1 MAYKCARRWWQK
13 AVECAFIMP
22 YEHPSDM
29 NAVLVQRAAEDG
41 TLRFTHNGGDNCSG

>member
-22 YEHPSDM
+22 DGHPSDM
-29 NAVLVQRAAEDG
+29 NAVLVQRGRWRVVDHYQPKAV
-41 TLRFTHNGGDNCSG
+41 